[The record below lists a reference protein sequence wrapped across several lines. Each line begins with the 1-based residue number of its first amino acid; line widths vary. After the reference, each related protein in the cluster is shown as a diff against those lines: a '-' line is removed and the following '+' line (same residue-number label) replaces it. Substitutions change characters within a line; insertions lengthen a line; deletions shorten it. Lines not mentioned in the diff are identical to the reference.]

1 MGASLYIYVMKIL
14 AYAPNY
20 IPHYNSGDT
29 TTLHFILRLF
39 PEAERTVMLN
49 RKIEEYEI
57 DGIKVISRCSGA
69 FKDADL
75 IFCQLD
81 TTRETITIAPNK
93 PIIWL
98 MHNTF
103 PYGSVLAN
111 IKVGVV
117 YNAEWAVKE
126 RNFPHNPSFVLP
138 PLVFPE
144 DYKVQRGEK
153 VTIVNLNK
161 NKIGNFWQIAKSMPD
176 VEFLA
181 VKGAYSE
188 QIVQYLPNVEVLEH
202 QSNIREVFK
211 QCKIL
216 LMPSAYESWGRVAT
230 EAICS
235 GIPVIAHPTPGL
247 LENLG
252 ESGIFVD
259 RNNTEGWVKEIRTL
273 QGKKEYDLASM
284 KAEKRSI
291 ELHPDKKVK
300 EFKEWV
306 KDFVYNH
313 KNRKNVQ

>member
-1 MGASLYIYVMKIL
+1 MKIL

-29 TTLHFILRLF
+29 TTLHFILKLF
-39 PEAERTVMLN
+39 PEADITVMLN

-57 DGIKVISRCSGA
+57 DGVKVISRCSSI
-69 FKDADL
+69 FNKFDL
-75 IFCQLD
+75 VFCQLD
-81 TTRETITIAPNK
+81 TTRETIQLTSK

-103 PYGSVLAN
+103 PYASVLNAPH
-111 IKVGVV
+111 VGVV
-117 YNAEWAVKE
+117 YNAHWAVKE
-126 RNFPHNPSFVLP
+126 RNFPKNPSFVLP
-138 PLVFPE
+138 PLVFPK
-144 DYKVQRGEK
+144 DYKVTRGTK

-161 NKIGNFWQIAKSMPD
+161 NKVCNFWQIAKMMPD

-188 QIVQYLPNVEVLEH
+188 QITEYLPNVEIWEH
-202 QSNIREVFK
+202 QSDIREVFK
-211 QCKIL
+211 QTKIL

-247 LENLG
+247 IENLS

-259 RNNTEGWVKEIRTL
+259 RNNTQEWVKEIMTL
-273 QGKKEYDLASM
+273 QGKKEYDLASE

-291 ELHPDKKVK
+291 ELHPQKKVQ

-313 KNRKNVQ
+313 KKVKRGIQ

>member
-1 MGASLYIYVMKIL
+1 MKIL
-14 AYAPNY
+14 AYVPNY

-29 TTLHFILRLF
+29 TTLHFILKLF

-49 RKIEEYEI
+49 RKIDEYEI
-57 DGIKVISRCSGA
+57 DGIKVISRCSSI
-69 FKDADL
+69 FNQFDVV
-75 IFCQLD
+75 FCQLD
-81 TTRETITIAPNK
+81 TTRETIQLTSK
-93 PIIWL
+93 PIIWF

-103 PYGSVLAN
+103 PYGSVLSN
-111 IKVGVV
+111 THVGVV

-126 RNFPHNPSFVLP
+126 RNFPNNPSFVLP

-144 DYKVQRGEK
+144 DYKVEKGSK
-153 VTIVNLNK
+153 VTIVNLNR
-161 NKIGNFWQIAKSMPD
+161 NKVGNFWQVAKGMPD

-188 QIVQYLPNVEVLEH
+188 QITEDLPNVEIWEH
-202 QSNIREVFK
+202 QSDIREVFK
-211 QCKIL
+211 RTKIL
-216 LMPSAYESWGRVAT
+216 LVPSGYESWGRVAT

-247 LENLG
+247 LENLS

-273 QGKKEYDLASM
+273 QGKKEYDLASE

-291 ELHPDKKVK
+291 ELHPAKKVG

-306 KDFVYNH
+306 KEFIYNH
-313 KNRKNVQ
+313 KNRKSEVIHR